1 MQQLIFTNRAI
12 NDIAKAKKWYNTQ
25 QPNLG
30 LRFTDYIF
38 KCAEEIHN
46 NPLFYPNKYK
56 ATREYVVKKYPYVI
70 IYSIEENYLFVL
82 RVFPCKTSPKGKYIK
97 NKG

>member
-12 NDIAKAKKWYNTQ
+12 ADIAKAKKWYNTQ

-30 LRFTDYIF
+30 LKFADYIF
-38 KCAEEIHN
+38 KCAEEIHS

-70 IYSIEENYLFVL
+70 IYSMEENYLFIL
-82 RVFPCKTSPKGKYIK
+82 RIFPCKTNPKGKYIK
-97 NKG
+97 SKQ

>member
-12 NDIAKAKKWYNTQ
+12 TDIAKAKKWYNTQ

-30 LRFTDYIF
+30 LKFSDYIF

-70 IYSIEENYLFVL
+70 IYSIEENYLFIL
-82 RVFPCKTSPKGKYIK
+82 RVFPCKTNPKGKYIK
-97 NKG
+97 PKR

>member
-12 NDIAKAKKWYNTQ
+12 TDIAKAKKWYNTQ

-30 LRFTDYIF
+30 LKFSDYIF

-56 ATREYVVKKYPYVI
+56 ATREYVVKMKLYCYFKP
-70 IYSIEENYLFVL
+70 NFVFF
-82 RVFPCKTSPKGKYIK
+82 RK
-97 NKG
+97 

>member
-12 NDIAKAKKWYNTQ
+12 ADIAKAKKWYNTQ

-30 LRFTDYIF
+30 LKFADYIF
-38 KCAEEIHN
+38 KCAEEIHS

-70 IYSIEENYLFVL
+70 IYSMEENYLFIL
-82 RVFPCKTSPKGKYIK
+82 RVFSCKTNPKGKYIK
-97 NKG
+97 SKQ